1 MNMESLLSPVVAKAV
16 EKTGKKN
23 TYTDQSGVKRCAC
36 CKRPVEAFIEA
47 AGEVLPVA
55 CACDERDFA
64 RAKEREA
71 AEKANRLAQE
81 SPLYDRLYA
90 QFSFPMDD
98 APQSYAGRI
107 SRRFVEAWDT
117 VKTEDYG
124 LLYSG
129 PVGTGKSFYAAAVVN
144 ALRERGVS
152 ALICTTS
159 RLVNA
164 VRVAKSPQAVID
176 DLNRFEL
183 VALDDLGAERDT
195 EYAVE
200 QLEAFINARSLARLP
215 LIVTTNLTGEQLKK
229 PDNLAYTRIYDRV
242 LEMCCFPVQI
252 VGESRRKKL
261 AQERRASCKALLA
274 DEPGIGL

>member
-1 MNMESLLSPVVAKAV
+1 MDSLLSPVLAKST
-16 EKTGKKN
+16 ENNGRKD
-23 TYTDQSGVKRCAC
+23 TYTGADGIKRCAC
-36 CKRPVEAFIEA
+36 CNRPVVAFIEEIGA
-47 AGEVLPVA
+47 VLPVV
-55 CACDERDFA
+55 CACDERA
-64 RAKEREA
+64 AEKEKVREA
-71 AEKANRLAQE
+71 AEAANRLARE
-81 SPLYDRLYA
+81 SPLYDRLYS
-90 QFSFPMDD
+90 QFSFSSDD

-117 VKTEDYG
+117 VKVENYG

-164 VRVAKSPQAVID
+164 VRAAKSPQTVID

-215 LIVTTNLTGEQLKK
+215 LIVTTNLTGEQLKAA
-229 PDNLAYTRIYDRV
+229 DNLAYSRIYDRV

-252 VGESRRKKL
+252 IGESRRKKL
-261 AQERRASCKALLA
+261 AQKRRAACKSLL
-274 DEPGIGL
+274 E